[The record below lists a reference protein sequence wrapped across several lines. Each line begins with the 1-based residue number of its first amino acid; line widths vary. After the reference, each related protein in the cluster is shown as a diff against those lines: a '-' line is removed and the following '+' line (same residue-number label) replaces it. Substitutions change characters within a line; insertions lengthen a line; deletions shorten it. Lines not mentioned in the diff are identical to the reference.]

1 MKLKMQFLAGTPDR
15 HSMTATPPG
24 AVTIIKMRA
33 MSVPRAGP
41 ARTIRSSRMGR
52 V

>member
-1 MKLKMQFLAGTPDR
+1 MKLKMQFLAGTPDK

-24 AVTIIKMRA
+24 AVTTIKMRA
-33 MSVPRAGP
+33 MSVPRVGP
-41 ARTIRSSRMGR
+41 ARITPSSRMGR